1 MKVLGLLLS
10 KQSEI
15 ELNNKFEDK
24 MDFIDNFSDF
34 FDEIKDVK
42 PEIIVV
48 DGDSLKTD
56 KLVEVIERI
65 TSINKKT
72 IIFIIGERSNMKI
85 VASCIKAGAYDY
97 LLKPINTDLL
107 FNKIE
112 KAKKDLRLKA
122 EKIENINGFS
132 DDEYLLGNTSAMV
145 DIYKLIGK
153 VSNSNVPLL
162 INGEKGTGKELIA
175 KAIHNFSD
183 RQEMN
188 FINVNCSALQRQIID
203 KKFFGSEQ
211 EISKD
216 NKIIYKGFLEE
227 ANNGTLFLKEIA
239 DLPLDMQGK
248 ILAVLQGT
256 KFNRIGSNFTI
267 NSDIRI
273 IASTSKNLEELV
285 NEGKFR
291 DDLYHKLKIIEMQ
304 VPPLRE
310 RKDDI
315 PILVDYFI
323 KKINLEIGRSIKGIS
338 KPALNKIIKHDWPG
352 NIKELKNT
360 LKSAIA
366 LCRGSSI
373 LVEDLPLAIIG
384 RKNSKSQGEL
394 HDIILSDW
402 VAEEINVL
410 KKNNQ
415 TNYYCN
421 VINRVEREL
430 IKQVLESTQGK
441 KVESAEILGITR
453 NTLRS
458 KMNNY
463 GLE

>member
-315 PILVDYFI
+315 PILVDHFI